1 MGTSNGTITGA
12 ITDAGNGWYRCSV
25 VVTSQVTTGF
35 IPVYSLVQTTT
46 SARAPS
52 YTGQGVGAGDM
63 LLLWGAQI
71 EKTDSI
77 TGYLPTTTSSLQGL
91 TTVTRGVNGTT
102 AASALSGATISQA
115 PSLTSIGMS
124 LRLRALWFLL
134 MAQVQVDL
142 HYVIT
147 MEILYVM

>member
-1 MGTSNGTITGA
+1 MTLKLEFWVLPNGTITGA

-46 SARAPS
+46 STRAPS

-77 TGYLPTTTSSLQGL
+77 TDIYQPQL
-91 TTVTRGVNGTT
+91 
-102 AASALSGATISQA
+102 
-115 PSLTSIGMS
+115 
-124 LRLRALWFLL
+124 LRYK
-134 MAQVQVDL
+134 V
-142 HYVIT
+142 
-147 MEILYVM
+147 